1 MLATGLSKTVLK
13 SGSVGKLVVTTVLH
27 FNMQTIYSET
37 RGTPHD
43 LNWNN
48 ASKHPTSTFD
58 LNGQAR
64 AWSRGKKKRWAVVRY
79 SQGFGAAVLG
89 EFDECDAAVW

>member
-1 MLATGLSKTVLK
+1 
-13 SGSVGKLVVTTVLH
+13 
-27 FNMQTIYSET
+27 MQTIYSET

-89 EFDECDAAVW
+89 EFDECDAAVWRIHAASQQTFLQFVDKQVHLTFTQDVS

>member
-64 AWSRGKKKRWAVVRY
+64 AWSRGKKNAERSSDTHKALALQCLESLTNVTLRY
-79 SQGFGAAVLG
+79 
-89 EFDECDAAVW
+89 